1 MEKKLY
7 EIYISSE
14 DECSHTIRKEIVTKG
29 VTRLFENGIHKATIL
44 NCEDLSAYNAKQ

>member
-7 EIYISSE
+7 EIYISDE
-14 DECSHTIRKEIVTKG
+14 DECSRSVWKEIVTKG

-44 NCEDLSAYNAKQ
+44 NFEDLSAYNAKQ

>member
-14 DECSHTIRKEIVTKG
+14 DECSPIRKEIVTKG

-44 NCEDLSAYNAKQ
+44 NCEYLSAYNAKQ